1 MGGRDAS
8 GDDAVFR
15 GLIEGG
21 IKLLEI
27 VRGEARKGLQLGWFK
42 TMVRMGKKME
52 LDSLDSSV
60 LSLLDQKAG
69 DFWRSVQALTEADGE
84 AKENDAN
91 LVDKATVRNRMLNLV
106 QVYSVNQEEMQT
118 LGFKDVNRIMTG
130 ARTRSVLTLAKLHD
144 AMETHKKRLSKDY
157 DELKGIVAAMHA
169 GAEAEVRSLLT
180 GLSMRGDEEA
190 QTAMQEMVTGSH
202 WLRRVCDKRYL
213 KG

>member
-1 MGGRDAS
+1 
-8 GDDAVFR
+8 
-15 GLIEGG
+15 
-21 IKLLEI
+21 
-27 VRGEARKGLQLGWFK
+27 
-42 TMVRMGKKME
+42 
-52 LDSLDSSV
+52 
-60 LSLLDQKAG
+60 
-69 DFWRSVQALTEADGE
+69 
-84 AKENDAN
+84 
-91 LVDKATVRNRMLNLV
+91 MLNLV